1 MSANITTS
9 SSSESEP
16 KKLDLILKFRA
27 ITEILHALGKSSLNI
42 QPRTMHVTDH
52 SETPHSKA
60 ERNSLRALVALA
72 TLLVRNNEVAAV
84 ATKNGPVGPSNK
96 TRLEIIACGQ
106 DEDDDIESPVGR
118 SYTVSTNPRTHS
130 DLDPTSNKHDALT
143 FGDRT
148 GPTVITPEAGPT
160 LTLADRLP
168 YVIETW

>member
-1 MSANITTS
+1 MSVNITTS

-16 KKLDLILKFRA
+16 EKSDLILTFRA

-42 QPRTMHVTDH
+42 QPRAMHVTDH
-52 SETPHSKA
+52 SETPHSKT

-106 DEDDDIESPVGR
+106 DEDDDIESLSR
-118 SYTVSTNPRTHS
+118 SYTVSTNPRTTGT
-130 DLDPTSNKHDALT
+130 DLDPTSNTHDALT
-143 FGDRT
+143 FGDRMI
-148 GPTVITPEAGPT
+148 PTVITPEAGPT
-160 LTLADRLP
+160 LTLVDPLP
-168 YVIETW
+168 YVIATW